1 MTFVQYQ
8 QWMAP
13 LVDIMLFSG
22 IQDGSTALHL
32 AVVTNHSDLVT
43 SLIADGAHVD
53 AVDGK
58 GR

>member
-1 MTFVQYQ
+1 MIS
-8 QWMAP
+8 A
-13 LVDIMLFSG
+13 VDGSCWVIFDIAVFLG

-53 AVDGK
+53 VIDGK